1 MSRTTRP
8 ERSALPNSEPRR
20 LNDQARAQR
29 AGPVEPLVEADL
41 VAVAGEQKRRR
52 KAGDA
57 ASRDALVET
66 PQGVGFSLGIRL
78 VIPVEAGG

>member
-1 MSRTTRP
+1 M
-8 ERSALPNSEPRR
+8 
-20 LNDQARAQR
+20 
-29 AGPVEPLVEADL
+29 
-41 VAVAGEQKRRR
+41 AVAGEQKRRR